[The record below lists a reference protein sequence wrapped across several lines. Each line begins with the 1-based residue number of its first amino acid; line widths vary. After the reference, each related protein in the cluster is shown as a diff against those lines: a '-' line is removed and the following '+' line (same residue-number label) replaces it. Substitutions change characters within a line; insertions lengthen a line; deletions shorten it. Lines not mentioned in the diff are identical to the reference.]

1 MAGFLLLIITA
12 IFVNIIKWGMK
23 NVYKSIFILFIL
35 ASTLLGSCK
44 KQIRC
49 GCDGDMIN
57 SFVEMPVYI
66 QYSAENNSAEF
77 TFDGNP
83 TARYYFCNPTEM
95 MSELTKYE
103 SGTKVLVDCEIYYEC
118 NYMMQA
124 SNSYY
129 SYYQAY
135 MVKVDKIQSSLY
147 GND

>member
-1 MAGFLLLIITA
+1 
-12 IFVNIIKWGMK
+12 MK
-23 NVYKSIFILFIL
+23 NLYKSIFILFIL

-57 SFVEMPVYI
+57 SFVEMPVIIY
-66 QYSAENNSAEF
+66 YDAEAGSAQF
-77 TFDGNP
+77 TFEGNP
-83 TARYYFCNPTEM
+83 LAKYYFCNPTEM
-95 MSELTKYE
+95 MPELSKYE
-103 SGTKVLVDCEIYYEC
+103 SGTKVLIDCQIFYEC

-124 SNSYY
+124 SNSYS

-135 MVKVDKIQSSLY
+135 MVQVDKIQSSLY